1 MNSND
6 MLNSIWKVKIDYE
19 NIFDEDFLVSKDEAL
34 QPINIFFENEEDKI
48 NNQDKNKHLSL
59 KIIKENEEGK
69 RTERSKRSQKSQ
81 KSTSNTN
88 KRSAR
93 KKSIRDSQLYDSNI
107 IIVNDDEE
115 EDRSPTD
122 PIVKEVEKFKKLMAR
137 SKKKKKKKNKKS
149 SKSLTKQ

>member
-34 QPINIFFENEEDKI
+34 QPINIFFENEE
-48 NNQDKNKHLSL
+48 
-59 KIIKENEEGK
+59 GK
-69 RTERSKRSQKSQ
+69 STEISKRSQKSQ

-122 PIVKEVEKFKKLMAR
+122 PIVKEVEKFKKLMAQ
-137 SKKKKKKKNKKS
+137 SKKKKKKKNKKTS
-149 SKSLTKQ
+149 QSLTKQ